1 MGNVDT
7 NSDNTTDSDMQ
18 LVNTYL
24 LEALKAEGL
33 DHIFLVPG
41 GMIEPFMPNF
51 STAGI
56 EAVVACHEAGAAY
69 MADGYAR
76 ARRSFAVCMGIGGP
90 GVTNMVTAISAAY
103 ADRSPVMVLAGS
115 VPYSWEGLAPFQD
128 SSQTGIPD
136 KAIMEPLVVSNL
148 KIPLAESSGHFL
160 QMTLRSM
167 MGVENR
173 PGFLEVPYYMQ
184 SEKVKPGYEPV
195 RPTIAR
201 IVDRDRVHEVPT
213 CLSKAT
219 RITMMV
225 GNGSLRSEAS
235 DAIRAF
241 AERYSI
247 PVVTTLRAK
256 GAISEENA
264 MSLGVFGMGGTIQ
277 AEAAVFGVEDSAHGE
292 RVEQTELL
300 LILGATLNENNSFMS
315 DRIKCIP
322 SLVRVDNNPNLPDQ
336 NKYSEYMLVSD
347 IRTLFEWLHTHENLY
362 ADALTESQAEREAW
376 LERVRS
382 VPYFDPVTEREGP
395 VTYDMPGS
403 PDQHSARGLLNPSRV
418 ITMLR
423 DAAPRDT
430 ALVAD
435 SGANTYF
442 TGHNWT
448 CYEPHNFFL
457 LSATGPMGYG
467 IAMAIGVKMA
477 RPHQPVLT
485 IIGDG
490 DMAMH
495 GMEFATAVRYKLPIV
510 VVILDNH
517 ALGNVYLNVE
527 KYGEKAEELANLP
540 QHNWALF
547 AKALG
552 GDGLYVDSYDDLPQA
567 YEAAFASDLPFIVDV
582 RTNKDV
588 HTPNTK
594 EPDLPAPP

>member
-1 MGNVDT
+1 MANVTDT
-7 NSDNTTDSDMQ
+7 GDHPDDDSEQ
-18 LVNTYL
+18 LVNLYL
-24 LEALKAEGL
+24 LEALKAEGQ

-51 STAGI
+51 SVAGI

-136 KAIMEPLVVSNL
+136 KAIMEPMVVSNL
-148 KIPLAESSGHFL
+148 KIPLAESAGHFL
-160 QMTLRSM
+160 QMTIRKM

-173 PGFLEVPYYMQ
+173 PGFLEVPFYMQ
-184 SEKVKPGYEPV
+184 SEKIRRGYEPV
-195 RPTIAR
+195 QPTIAR
-201 IVDRDRVHEVPT
+201 IVDRERVRQVPR
-213 CLSKAT
+213 SFNNAT
-219 RITMMV
+219 RITLLV
-225 GNGSLRSEAS
+225 GNGTLRSEAS
-235 DAIRAF
+235 ELVQAF
-241 AERYSI
+241 AEKYAI

-256 GAISEENA
+256 GAISEQND
-264 MSLGVFGMGGTIQ
+264 MSLGVFGMGGTLQ
-277 AEAAVFGVEDSAHGE
+277 AEAAMFGMDETEHGGK
-292 RVEQTELL
+292 VEQTEMV
-300 LILGATLNENNSFMS
+300 LILGATLNENNSYMS
-315 DRIKCIP
+315 DQIKCIP
-322 SLVRVDNNPNLPDQ
+322 SLIRVDNDPNLPDQ
-336 NKYSEYMLVSD
+336 NKYAEYMLVSD
-347 IRTLFEWLHTHENLY
+347 IKTLFEWLENNEHLY
-362 ADALTESQAEREAW
+362 AEALNESRPQREAW
-376 LERVRS
+376 IAQLRS
-382 VPYFDPVTEREGP
+382 VPYFDPATQLEHPEP
-395 VTYDMPGS
+395 VSGTDEHRPN
-403 PDQHSARGLLNPSRV
+403 GLLNPSRV

-423 DAAPRDT
+423 TVAPHDT
-430 ALVAD
+430 IVVAD

-448 CYEPHNFFL
+448 CYGPNNFFL

-477 RPHQPVLT
+477 RPHQPVLA

-495 GMEFATAVRYKLPIV
+495 GMEFATAVRYKVPIV

-527 KYGEKAEELANLP
+527 KYGKEAEELANLP

-547 AKALG
+547 ARAMG
-552 GDGLYVDSYDDLPQA
+552 GDGIYVDNYEDLPHA
-567 YEAAFASDLPFIVDV
+567 YEAAFAADGPFIVDV
-582 RTNKDV
+582 RTNKDY

-594 EPDLPAPP
+594 EPDLPKPAPA